1 MKTVYVGMSADLLHS
16 GHTNIIKEAAK
27 LGVVTVGVLTD
38 QAIASYKRLPYLTF
52 QQRSAVVEQIK
63 GVDCVIPQTTLDYT
77 ENLKK
82 LKPDYVVHGD
92 DWRSGIQAQTRQKV
106 IDLLEVWGGEL
117 VEIGYTRGIS
127 STQLNKSVKEVGTTP
142 DIRLRLLRRL
152 IDAKPIVRVLEAH
165 NPLCGLIIEQT
176 TEKTGDMSREFDV
189 MVASSLVD
197 ATIKGKPDIEAVDLT
212 SRLQNI
218 NDIFEVTT
226 KPLIYDANTG
236 GKPGHFEFTVRS
248 LERIGVSALIIRD
261 RIDPETKSLF
271 DNGVLPEQ
279 DGIVSFCDKIRV
291 GKHAQITEE
300 FMVIACVE
308 SATLEKG
315 MDDSVIRAQAYIDA
329 GADGIMIQSQGNAQ
343 DETIK
348 FCTIYNQLD
357 RRVPLVVT
365 LPSNSHMTDED
376 LASLGVNVV
385 IYADH
390 LLCAVYPAMSKVAH
404 SILRNGHLK
413 KRDADC
419 ISINEILSLISR
431 SK

>member
-38 QAIASYKRLPYLTF
+38 QAIASYKRLPCLTF
-52 QQRSAVVEQIK
+52 QQRSAIVEQIK

-77 ENLKK
+77 ANLKK

-92 DWRSGIQAQTRQKV
+92 DWRTGIQAQTRQKV

-117 VEIGYTRGIS
+117 VEIGYTKGIS

-176 TEKTGDMSREFDV
+176 TEKTGGMSREFDV
-189 MVASSLVD
+189 MMASSLVD

-236 GKPGHFEFTVRS
+236 GKPRHFEFTVRS

-261 RIDPETKSLF
+261 RIDPEKKSLF
-271 DNGVLPEQ
+271 DNGVLPKQ
-279 DGIVSFCDKIRV
+279 DRVASFCDKIRA
-291 GKHAQITEE
+291 GKHAQVTEE
-300 FMVIACVE
+300 FMIIACVE

-315 MDDSVIRAQAYIDA
+315 MDDSFIRAQAYIDA
-329 GADGIMIQSQGNAQ
+329 GADGIMIQSQGNVQ
-343 DETIK
+343 DEVIK
-348 FCTIYNQLD
+348 FCTIYSQLG
-357 RRVPLVVT
+357 RRVPLVLA
-365 LPSNSHMTDED
+365 LPSNSYMTDED
-376 LASLGVNVV
+376 LASLSINIV

-390 LLCAVYPAMSKVAH
+390 LLCSVYPAMSKVAH

-431 SK
+431 